1 LHAILNLAVSMGIR
15 FDKVLEQVARAGNVK
30 GHVST
35 AEQREQKVQRIE
47 ESIRAREAAGD
58 RIVMCLGLALT
69 VSAIGLPVYALHLSE
84 GYTYLK
90 SAVTDTTIGRA
101 VTANSTRSVD
111 LSPATTGS
119 LTKKDAEL
127 APVHKVDAAAQ
138 SVSRR
143 AKFQRYVLH
152 RATGES
158 ALIEGPEGLWWVTPG
173 MTLPGIGQV
182 ISIERSDA
190 GWVVLTTET
199 MITQSSTARASS

>member
-1 LHAILNLAVSMGIR
+1 MILNVAVSMGIR

-30 GHVST
+30 EHVST
-35 AEQREQKVQRIE
+35 AEQRERKVQRIE
-47 ESIRAREAAGD
+47 ESIRAREAVGD

-69 VSAIGLPVYALHLSE
+69 LSAIGLPVYALHFSD

-90 SAVTDTTIGRA
+90 SAVTDTAIGRA
-101 VTANSTRSVD
+101 VAANAKHSVD

-119 LTKKDAEL
+119 LTKKDVEL
-127 APVHKVDAAAQ
+127 AGRTGGTAAQ
-138 SVSRR
+138 SIDRR
-143 AKFQRYVLH
+143 AQFQRYVVH
-152 RATGES
+152 RATGGS

-199 MITQSSTARASS
+199 MITQSPAARVSS